1 MKVCFYKPNAGTF
14 QSREGGVQRIT
25 RIIKSELEKK
35 GVKVLLCTT
44 AHASNLQYAEDGFYA
59 LPSKSE
65 DDVSNKEAFARLIL
79 QKGID
84 IVINQ
89 SAYSKPSLNLMD
101 ALKGKV
107 KIVNAHHNCVRC
119 HYGHYP
125 FIFKSNRPK
134 WIGNA
139 ISSLRLWPL
148 VKALYLKTSKK
159 QWLRA
164 VHQGDAFVVYFDSF
178 LQELHDLYSIQSDK
192 VHVITNPAAFEPLPE
207 DQLRF
212 NKKIVYVGRIIENQK
227 RIDKLL
233 NLWKRLHAAFPE
245 WSFDIVGDGPYMEK
259 AKAFVKENKLERIAF
274 HGFQDPEP
282 FWMEGDIFT
291 LTSDFEGF
299 GMVLTEAQALGTVPV
314 AFECFSAIHEVID
327 HNKSGLIIPDYDEE
341 QMLEGVKYL
350 IENPSVLME
359 FKRSGLH
366 KVIDF
371 DKERLASKWYRLFNK
386 VLDHK
391 QVHNK

>member
-1 MKVCFYKPNAGTF
+1 MKVCFYTPNAGTF

-25 RIIKSELEKK
+25 RIIKEELEKK
-35 GVKVLLCTT
+35 GVQVFLCTT
-44 AHASNLQYAEDGFYA
+44 AYASNLQYKEDGLYV
-59 LPSKSE
+59 LPGKIE
-65 DDVSNKEAFARLIL
+65 DEPSNRKAFARLI
-79 QKGID
+79 QQEDID
-84 IVINQ
+84 VVINQ
-89 SAYSKPSLNLMD
+89 AAYSKPSLNLMD
-101 ALKGKV
+101 ALRGKV
-107 KIVNAHHNCVRC
+107 KIINAHHNCVRC
-119 HYGHYP
+119 HYEHYP

-148 VKALYLKTSKK
+148 VKALYLKTSKR

-178 LQELHDLYSIQSDK
+178 VQELNDLYRIQYER
-192 VHVITNPAAFEPLPE
+192 VHVITNPAAFEPLRE
-207 DQLRF
+207 EELRI

-233 NLWKRLHAAFPE
+233 SLWKRLHEAFSD
-245 WSFDIVGDGPYMEK
+245 WSFDLVGDGPYMQK

-282 FWMEGDIFT
+282 FWLEGDIFT

-327 HNKSGLIIPDYDEE
+327 HYKSGLIISDYDEE
-341 QMLEGVKYL
+341 QMFQGVKHL
-350 IENPSVLME
+350 IENPSVLMD
-359 FKRSGLH
+359 FKRAGLH
-366 KVIDF
+366 KVGYF
-371 DKERLASKWYRLFNK
+371 DKEKLASKWYSLFNK
-386 VLDHK
+386 VLEP
-391 QVHNK
+391 QTCAE